1 MIEDSGYL
9 LPADFEDSL
18 KEMGADWARYD
29 AVTIPAPSA
38 SIPVNN
44 GGARSLQKVLELV
57 RQIEALQ
64 EEKGTAKWFEDPY
77 PIDSLPK
84 HREFF
89 RAGKDYPERLFMAG
103 NRVGKSLAGAFEIT
117 CHLTGE
123 YPVWWNG
130 RVFDHPID
138 AWAVGKDAR
147 AVRDTIQR
155 ELLGAFGEWGTGMI
169 PAHRLG
175 KAYSLQGTPQA
186 FDLVKIKHKSG
197 GWSQLGFK
205 NYQQDVGSFM
215 GTSRHVVW
223 LDEECPLEIYNEC
236 NVRTAT
242 VDGIMLVTFT
252 PLDGLTP
259 MVVNFCKRAD
269 FLVGSKPIV
278 AVDTTDG
285 EEFDNPDYDF
295 LVGRSTPKAVIQAG
309 WNDAPWIS
317 DEMKARLLEDTPIHL
332 RKARSEGQ
340 PAMGA
345 GNVYSTPVE
354 EVLVEP
360 FAIPESW
367 PRMYALDVGW
377 NRTAAVWAALD
388 PATDTIYLYDEH
400 YRGQEQPPFHA
411 YSIQT
416 RGDWVPGVIDPA
428 ARGRGQAD
436 GKKMIRTYKDLGLTL
451 FEAKNELES
460 GILSVGNRLAHGKLK
475 VFKTLI
481 NWQKEY
487 MLYRR
492 DKHGKPLQENDHLMD
507 TTRYIINNPNRMMS
521 RSENLSI
528 TGVKYN
534 AKRYDV

>member
-1 MIEDSGYL
+1 MTNFSGS
-9 LPADFEDSL
+9 LPTEFEESL
-18 KEMGADWARYD
+18 KTLEPMDEWDMESLSAHG
-29 AVTIPAPSA
+29 TID
-38 SIPVNN
+38 VKKQD
-44 GGARSLQKVLELV
+44 ARSIQKVLELV
-57 RQIEALQ
+57 RQIEEMQ
-64 EEKGTAKWFEDPY
+64 EVQGTAKWFEDPY

-89 RAGKDYPERLFMAG
+89 RCGKEYPERLFMAG
-103 NRVGKSLAGAFEIT
+103 NRVGKTIAGAYELT

-130 RVFDHPID
+130 RVFDTPIN

-147 AVRDTIQR
+147 SVRDTIQS
-155 ELLGAFGEWGTGMI
+155 ELLGSVGEWGTGMI
-169 PAHRLG
+169 PAHTLG
-175 KAYSLQGTPQA
+175 KAFALQGTPQA
-186 FDLVKIKHKSG
+186 IDIVKIKHKTG

-205 NYQQDVGSFM
+205 NYQQDIGSFM

-223 LDEECPLEIYNEC
+223 CDEEVPLDIYNEC

-269 FLVGSKPIV
+269 FLVGAKPIV
-278 AVDTTDG
+278 AVDVTD
-285 EEFDNPDYDF
+285 EDEADYSEYDF
-295 LVGRSTPKAVIQAG
+295 IVGRETPKAVIQAG
-309 WNDAPWIS
+309 WNDAAWIP
-317 DEMKARLLEDTPIHL
+317 DEMKRRLLEDSPVHL
-332 RKARSEGQ
+332 RKARSEGL
-340 PAMGA
+340 PAMGS

-354 EVLVEP
+354 DILVAP
-360 FAIPESW
+360 FAIPDSW

-377 NRTAAVWAALD
+377 NRTAVVWGALD

-400 YRGQEQPPFHA
+400 YRGKEEPPHHA
-411 YSIQT
+411 YAIRS
-416 RGDWVPGVIDPA
+416 RGEWIPGVIDPA
-428 ARGRGQAD
+428 ARGRSQVD
-436 GKKMIRTYKDLGLTL
+436 GKQLKRNYVDLGLTL

-460 GILSVGNRLAHGKLK
+460 GILATQQRLSFSKLR
-475 VFKTLI
+475 VFSTLI

-507 TTRYIINNPNRMMS
+507 GTRYIVINMNRMMS
-521 RSENLSI
+521 KSENMQFK
-528 TGVKYN
+528 GVKHV
-534 AKRYDV
+534 AKRYDI